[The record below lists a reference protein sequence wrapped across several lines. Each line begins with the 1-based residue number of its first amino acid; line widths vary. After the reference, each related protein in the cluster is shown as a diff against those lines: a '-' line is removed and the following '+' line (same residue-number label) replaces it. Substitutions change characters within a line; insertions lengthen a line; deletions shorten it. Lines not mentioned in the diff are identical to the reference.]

1 MAFPEPLPE
10 HVLDGLTD
18 EELIAYIAAMR
29 SRGNAEAAATGL
41 GVLVFGHWENVRRR
55 VALRVPA
62 VEVEDLTGEIITS
75 AVRSAFDG
83 TSEGEFIVWLGTI
96 VKRRIADFYRL
107 RERRLDTDSLDAI
120 AEGGREPATDGE
132 IDLGGY
138 LEVQAVIVELLE
150 ARSEAHR
157 RVIEIMVFDDLPA
170 SAAVAEVDG
179 MTAANAYQVVT
190 RFRAELRRRLA
201 ERDTDADPA

>member
-1 MAFPEPLPE
+1 MAYPEPLPE

-55 VALRVPA
+55 VALRVPS
-62 VEVEDLTGEIITS
+62 VEVEDLTGEIIPS

-120 AEGGREPATDGE
+120 AEGASRRRT
-132 IDLGGY
+132 
-138 LEVQAVIVELLE
+138 
-150 ARSEAHR
+150 ARSTSAGTSRSRPSSSSCSRPGRRHTVASSRSWSSTTSR
-157 RVIEIMVFDDLPA
+157 RVPPSPM
-170 SAAVAEVDG
+170 S
-179 MTAANAYQVVT
+179 TA
-190 RFRAELRRRLA
+190 
-201 ERDTDADPA
+201 